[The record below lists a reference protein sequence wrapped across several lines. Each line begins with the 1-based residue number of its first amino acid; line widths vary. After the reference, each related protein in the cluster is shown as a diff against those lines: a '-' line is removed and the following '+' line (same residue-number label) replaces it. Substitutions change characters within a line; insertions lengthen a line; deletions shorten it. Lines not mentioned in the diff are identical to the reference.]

1 MGTHQAPK
9 WPLNFFRWYCR
20 TDYLE
25 DLEGDLQE
33 RFELNFQE
41 SGRSYARR
49 QYLMDVLKLF
59 RPGIIK
65 PLMGKRRREPGN
77 GMIRHHLKIGIR
89 SLVGDKSYSL
99 VNIMGL
105 AVGLGVCLV
114 ISQYIHFQ
122 LSYDTFHDNHENTY
136 RVIIRE
142 SNSNTEETYPDG
154 IGYGFGLA
162 AVAEIP
168 EVKKAV
174 RKGRVN
180 RTAAV
185 TNLKNQ
191 SVFYEE
197 VNQLL
202 YVDPSFFEVFN
213 FPIVS
218 GNMTSV
224 FADDYSIVITERA
237 ANKYFGNE
245 DPIGK
250 TLTISGPPSPGNFTV
265 SGVMKNPPLNG
276 HLQFEFLMPLE
287 NYIEH
292 GWGGAVKK
300 NGDWTGFEVVTYLA
314 LEEHAEPGKVEQK
327 LTELIARNTQ
337 GETIRKEAILQP
349 IADIYLKS
357 GGFSYPGHINET
369 GSWQHILIFSLVSLL
384 IVLIAWI
391 NYINLAVSQSLKR
404 AKEVGIRKTMGAYRQ
419 QLVHQFLFESVLVSF
434 LAAGVAIGLAYL
446 LLPALNEFIGKNLTF
461 ALIAIPQFWLIYLGV
476 VLVGALL
483 AGVYPAFVLSGFR
496 PIHAL
501 KNQVLAPGN
510 NGVRRTLIVFQFLTS
525 LLLTSATY
533 LIYKQVVYM
542 KDQELSTNLEQILI
556 LNGPRV
562 VESNEIGVQKFD
574 VFRDEMA
581 KHHAIHAVAGS
592 LCKPGEF
599 WTGGLRKNLNMA
611 ANDAPHARGFYVTRN
626 FEKTYGF
633 EFLAG
638 GPFTQ
643 NMEDENTMIFNEKAL
658 AVYGFETA
666 EAAINQKL
674 YDDNSDRVK
683 TIVGVVKNFHWHSL
697 HEDHTAYVI
706 NLYEG
711 RVTENISIRINTA
724 DLSETIAFIE
734 EGFKAFFPGNPF
746 EYSFADRAFD
756 QQYKSEQAFTE
767 LFFFFSALAI
777 FIGCV
782 GLFALVSYSINLK
795 VKEIGIRKVLGA
807 SVDSIVILLSRS
819 YFHLMLA
826 SIGMGIPIIWF
837 GGQTWLD
844 NYAHRISLTWDVF
857 LVPAIVLMLM
867 AILTV
872 SHRTVRSATANPINS
887 LRDE

>member
-1 MGTHQAPK
+1 MHQAPK
-9 WPLNFFRWYCR
+9 WLLNFFRWYCR
-20 TDYLE
+20 ADYLE

-33 RFELNFQE
+33 RFELNIQE
-41 SGRSYARR
+41 NGHSYAQR
-49 QYLMDVLKLF
+49 QYLLDVLRLF

-65 PLMGKRRREPGN
+65 PLLGQQRENPAN

-89 SLVGDKSYSL
+89 TLIRDKSYSL
-99 VNIMGL
+99 INIMGL

-114 ISQYIHFQ
+114 IFQYIHFQ
-122 LSYDTFHDNHENTY
+122 LSYDTFHNNHENTY
-136 RVIIRE
+136 RVVIRE

-162 AVAEIP
+162 AVDEIP

-185 TNLKNQ
+185 TNSDNQ
-191 SVFYEE
+191 NVFYEE

-213 FPIVS
+213 FPLVR
-218 GNMTSV
+218 GNQRSL
-224 FADDYSIVITERA
+224 FADDYSIVITEKA
-237 ANKYFGNE
+237 AFKYFGTE

-250 TLTISGPPSPGNFTV
+250 TLTISGPPSPGDFTV
-265 SGVMKNPPLNG
+265 SGVIENPPLNG
-276 HLQFEFLMPLE
+276 HLQYDFLMPLD
-287 NYIEH
+287 NYIQH

-300 NGDWTGFEVVTYLA
+300 NGDWTGFEVVTYLV
-314 LEEHAEPGKVEQK
+314 LEAHAAPAKVEQK
-327 LTELIARNTQ
+327 LNELIARNTR
-337 GETIRKEAILQP
+337 GATIRKEAMLQP

-357 GGFSYPGHINET
+357 GGLSYPGHINET
-369 GSWQHILIFSLVSLL
+369 GSWQHIFIFSLVSFL

-404 AKEVGIRKTMGAYRQ
+404 AKEVGIRKTMGAYKK
-419 QLVHQFLFESVLVSF
+419 QLMGQFLLESVLISF
-434 LAAGVAIGLAYL
+434 LAAGLAIGLAFL
-446 LLPALNEFIGKNLTF
+446 LFPVLNAFIEKELTF
-461 ALIAIPQFWLIYLGV
+461 TLITLPQFWLIFLGV
-476 VLVGALL
+476 VLLGALL
-483 AGVYPAFVLSGFR
+483 AGVYPAFVLSRFR
-496 PIHAL
+496 PVHAL
-501 KNQVLAPGN
+501 KSQVSVSGN
-510 NGVRRTLIVFQFLTS
+510 TGVRRTLIVFQFLTS
-525 LLLTSATY
+525 LLLVSATY
-533 LIYKQVVYM
+533 LIYKQVTFM

-562 VESNEIGVQKFD
+562 IESNEIGVQKFD

-581 KHHAIHAVAGS
+581 QHHSIHAVAGS

-599 WTGGLRKNLNMA
+599 WTGGLRKSLNMT
-611 ANDAPHARGFYVTRN
+611 ANDAPHSRGFYVTRN

-638 GPFTQ
+638 GPFTR

-658 AVYGFETA
+658 AVYGFESA

-674 YDDNSDRVK
+674 YDDHSDRVK

-711 RVTENISIRINTA
+711 RVTENISIRVDAAN
-724 DLSETIAFIE
+724 LPETIAFIE

-756 QQYKSEQAFTE
+756 QQYKSEQVFTE

-777 FIGCV
+777 FIGCI

-807 SVDSIVILLSRS
+807 GVDNIVILLSRS
-819 YFHLMLA
+819 YFRLLLS
-826 SIGMGIPIIWF
+826 SIGIGLPIIWF
-837 GGQTWLD
+837 GGQSWLAH
-844 NYAHRISLTWDVF
+844 YAHRISLTWDIF
-857 LVPAIVLMLM
+857 LIPAAVLFLM
-867 AILTV
+867 ALLTV
-872 SHRTVRSATANPINS
+872 SHQTARSALANPINS